1 MKIGQDIKWL
11 LSLRTS
17 GVPGDRGNGKPKKTT
32 NTSTRP
38 SSCLKHGKIKLEQN
52 EKQTVTSTDFI

>member
-17 GVPGDRGNGKPKKTT
+17 GVPGDRGNGEPKKLPTHP
-32 NTSTRP
+32 RALLP
-38 SSCLKHGKIKLEQN
+38 
-52 EKQTVTSTDFI
+52 V